1 MLRPL
6 LRHTPTVNALAEI
19 RAGGVPLRAIG
30 VAEAVPAPEKA
41 FGVALYPHETE
52 SLWPK
57 LGAVRAGRL

>member
-1 MLRPL
+1 M
-6 LRHTPTVNALAEI
+6 NALAEI

>member
-1 MLRPL
+1 M
-6 LRHTPTVNALAEI
+6 NALAEI

-30 VAEAVPAPEKA
+30 VAEAVPAPAPALEKA